1 MALIKCPECGQDVS
15 TYAEICPHC
24 GYPLQK
30 SKPSEEAKQIINEDD
45 VVIAKMK
52 GGGSFAGSIVA
63 FALIDAVIVP
73 SIIVGSIYTYNSVGR
88 IIFFSC
94 HLFCDLI

>member
-1 MALIKCPECGQDVS
+1 MVLIKCPECGQDVS

-30 SKPSEEAKQIINEDD
+30 SKPTEEAKQIVNED
-45 VVIAKMK
+45 VVVAKMK

-63 FALIDAVIVP
+63 FALMFVLGQLLFTTTALP
-73 SIIVGSIYTYNSVGR
+73 SSV
-88 IIFFSC
+88 
-94 HLFCDLI
+94 CDQPAFLLG